1 VTSLILFL
9 NLFLSSFASAS
20 KEISFSMSTLKNSCR
35 ISITYSD
42 ERFAKKLFEL
52 LGFGKLQTLMTPSHF
67 FALVNRNLFLK
78 SLQSRKHRGDRAAVR
93 RDREKVEKEEKVSK
107 RRRFNNPILPY

>member
-1 VTSLILFL
+1 
-9 NLFLSSFASAS
+9 
-20 KEISFSMSTLKNSCR
+20 MNSRR
-35 ISITYSD
+35 ISATYSD

-52 LGFGKLQTLMTPSHF
+52 LGFGKLQTLMTPLQF

-78 SLQSRKHRGDRAAVR
+78 SLQSRKHLGDRAAVR

-107 RRRFNNPILPY
+107 RRRFNNPVLPYCVLESMQLTETVLSLYSKYLCENHNITC

>member
-1 VTSLILFL
+1 
-9 NLFLSSFASAS
+9 
-20 KEISFSMSTLKNSCR
+20 M
-35 ISITYSD
+35 YSD

-78 SLQSRKHRGDRAAVR
+78 SLQSRKHLGDRAAVR
-93 RDREKVEKEEKVSK
+93 KDREKVEKEEKVSK
-107 RRRFNNPILPY
+107 RRRFNNPVLPYCVLESMQLTETVLSLYSKYLCEKSQYYLLVPR